1 MSDKLLPPELQTR
14 LDAVLTHCPLIPVI
28 TLERLEDA
36 LPLGQALV
44 AGGITTLEITLRTE
58 HAFGAIT
65 ALRKALPEAWV
76 GVGTVAT
83 LEQYRAA
90 EAAGAQFVITP
101 GSTLE
106 LLEYGIQ
113 AQAPLIPGISSLSE
127 LMEGYR
133 LGYRA
138 FKFFPAEVA
147 GGVPALKAFAGP
159 FPNVR
164 FVPTGGIQAHMAA
177 AYLALSNVSAVGGSW
192 LTPADLIRV
201 GDWAGITRIAQ
212 ESLDMLK
219 K

>member
-1 MSDKLLPPELQTR
+1 M
-14 LDAVLTHCPLIPVI
+14 I

-138 FKFFPAEVA
+138 FKFFRPKWLAA
-147 GGVPALKAFAGP
+147 CPRSKPLQALFRMSGLSRLGAFRP
-159 FPNVR
+159 IWPQPIWR
-164 FVPTGGIQAHMAA
+164 FLTFRPW
-177 AYLALSNVSAVGGSW
+177 GSW
-192 LTPADLIRV
+192 LTPADLIRA

-212 ESLDMLK
+212 ESLEMLK
-219 K
+219 NK